1 MNKDIDI
8 TISQQGDVSIITIK
22 GDVTASTGEAIE
34 NAYQDVSSSGT
45 KKILLNFGPECY
57 INSGGIAALIGVV
70 SESRKKEQIIRA
82 TGLSEHFQKIFN
94 MVGLTKYIQ
103 IFPSEESALAG
114 F

>member
-8 TISQQGDVSIITIK
+8 TISQQGDVSIITIR
-22 GDVTASTGEAIE
+22 GDVTAANGEAIE

-45 KKILLNFGPECY
+45 KKILLNFDLECY
-57 INSGGIAALIGVV
+57 INSGGIASLIGIV

-82 TGLSEHFQKIFN
+82 IGLSDHFQKIFN
-94 MVGLTKYIQ
+94 MVGLTKYIK
-103 IFPSEESALAG
+103 IFPSEESALAA